1 MSAGLFMVNKGCPPS
16 EGGSASAWHMKAI
29 FLSTGLFT
37 LLFTSRLTAQDIA
50 PDSPVTTAR
59 FSSPQGVA
67 IDGAGN
73 VYVADS
79 LNHTIRKIS
88 PAGMVTTLAGT
99 AGQSDSIDGTGS
111 AARFASPKGIAVDG
125 IGNIYVADTFNDT
138 IRKITPDG
146 ATLTLAGGP
155 GLNGPAD
162 GIGNVARFSSPQGIA
177 VDGSGNIYVADEV
190 NQTIRKITPGWVMAA
205 PPPIAAGRNGSAP
218 AAGAGNATRFNLA
231 CGVTVDGSGTVYVG
245 DDSAAVDSSGNVYL
259 GNGNAARKISPGWV
273 VTTLAGS
280 AGQSGSADGK
290 GSDARFNNPQGLA
303 LDGSG
308 NIYVGD
314 KDNDTIRKIT
324 PDGVV
329 TTLAGSAGNSGSTDG
344 VGDEARFS
352 YPQDLALDGS
362 GNIYVTSGNTIRK
375 ITPDGTVTTLAGNPD
390 KSGSTDG
397 TGSAARF
404 RYPQGVTVDSS
415 GTLYVV
421 AGNAIRK
428 ITSAGVVTT
437 LAGNPDK
444 SGSSD
449 GIGST
454 GSSSSP

>member
-1 MSAGLFMVNKGCPPS
+1 MVNRSRSPGG
-16 EGGSASAWHMKAI
+16 GGSASAWHMKAI
-29 FLSTGLFT
+29 FLSTALLT
-37 LLFTSRLTAQDIA
+37 LLFTSRLTAQD
-50 PDSPVTTAR
+50 SSVTTAR

-67 IDGAGN
+67 VDGAGN

-88 PAGMVTTLAGT
+88 SVGIVTTLVGT
-99 AGQSDSIDGTGS
+99 AGQSGSTDGAGS
-111 AARFASPKGIAVDG
+111 AARFSSPKGVAVDG
-125 IGNIYVADTFNDT
+125 VGNIYVADTFNDT

-146 ATLTLAGGP
+146 ATLTLAGSP
-155 GLNGPAD
+155 GLNGLAD
-162 GIGNVARFSSPQGIA
+162 GIGSVARFSSPQGIA

-190 NQTIRKITPGWVMAA
+190 NQTIRKITPGWVMAV
-205 PPPIAAGRNGSAP
+205 PPPSTAGRNGSAP
-218 AAGAGNATRFNLA
+218 TAGNAARFSLP
-231 CGVTVDGSGTVYVG
+231 CGVAVDDTGNVYVG
-245 DDSAAVDSSGNVYL
+245 DDGAAVDSSGNVYL
-259 GNGNAARKISPGWV
+259 GNGKATRKISPGWV

-303 LDGSG
+303 LDGTG

-314 KDNDTIRKIT
+314 KDNDIIRKIT

-329 TTLAGSAGNSGSTDG
+329 TTIAGSAGNSGSIDG
-344 VGDEARFS
+344 TGDEARFS
-352 YPQDLALDGS
+352 YPQDLALDVS

-404 RYPQGVTVDSS
+404 RYPEGVTVDSS
-415 GTLYVV
+415 GTLYVI

-428 ITSAGVVTT
+428 ITAAGVVTT
-437 LAGNPDK
+437 LAGTPDK

-449 GIGST
+449 GIGGT